1 MQGDIADMLSCACT
15 GLEFH
20 AWVTLLTAVGI
31 FALLLC
37 TRIQAELVFLGGMA
51 VLLVSGVLDA
61 REALAGFSSSSV
73 IVVALLFVV
82 VAGLVHTGLLHW
94 VEKHVLGRPAG
105 YRQALVRLMLPVAGL
120 ASVLGNTTVTTLFIH
135 VVKLWSH
142 RLRIAPSRLLI
153 PLSYAA
159 GLGGVCTLI
168 GSAPN
173 LIISG
178 LYTQETGRPLSIF
191 TPTLAGLFCLFTGM
205 VSMQLLQ
212 RWLPERR
219 ASRRVFGAGTG
230 MPYRHKAYVRFGSRL
245 IGKSLADTGLETQL
259 HIHLQ
264 GVVRRGEQLQTR
276 PEHVALRAGDTL
288 LLESASSCPPDL
300 GPDVHYVTR
309 RHKLQTSWR
318 TMAAGLIM
326 TGMMVLTTLG
336 VLTLLQAAFLAAAA
350 TLVFRCCTVQQ
361 ARASINWNVLMV
373 FAGSICL
380 GAAMD
385 KTGVAADAAALL
397 LSLCGTHPL
406 VMLVAVCTVALFITE
421 FIGNAAAAAIFF
433 PIAYRSALAVGADP
447 LSFCVALMIAVSC
460 CFATPIGSPRH
471 MLIYGPGGYHFSDFL
486 KVGLPMDII
495 ILAADIFIVSLLFP
509 LTGNAG

>member
-1 MQGDIADMLSCACT
+1 MNEYLAA
-15 GLEFH
+15 GLDFH

-31 FALLLC
+31 FALLMC

-82 VAGLVHTGLLHW
+82 VAGLVHTGVLHW
-94 VEKHVLGRPAG
+94 AEKHVLGRPAS
-105 YRQALVRLMLPVAGL
+105 YRQALIRLMLPVAGM
-120 ASVLGNTTVTTLFIH
+120 ASILGNTTVTTLFIH
-135 VVKLWSH
+135 VVKLWSR
-142 RLRIAPSRLLI
+142 RLGVAPSRLLI

-178 LYTQETGRPLSIF
+178 LYTQETGITLSIF
-191 TPTLAGLFCLFTGM
+191 TPTLAGLFCLLVGL
-205 VSMQLLQ
+205 VSMQILH

-219 ASRRVFGAGTG
+219 ASRRVFGPGAG
-230 MPYRHKAYVRFGSRL
+230 MQYRHKAYVRFGSRL
-245 IGKSLADTGLETQL
+245 TGRRLADTGLEARC
-259 HIHLQ
+259 HIHLL
-264 GVVRRGEQLQTR
+264 GVIRRGEQLLAEPSQ
-276 PEHVALRAGDTL
+276 VVLRVGDTL
-288 LLESASSCPPDL
+288 LLESDRSTPPDL

-309 RHKLQTSWR
+309 REKSRVGWR
-318 TMAAGLIM
+318 TAAAG
-326 TGMMVLTTLG
+326 VLS
-336 VLTLLQAAFLAAAA
+336 LLQAAFLAAAA
-350 TLVFRCCTVQQ
+350 TLICRCCSVQQ
-361 ARASINWNVLMV
+361 AHSSINWNVLMV

-380 GAAMD
+380 GSAMD
-385 KTGVAADAAALL
+385 KTGVAADVAQLL
-397 LSLCGTHPL
+397 LGLCGTQPL
-406 VMLVAVCTVALFITE
+406 VVMASVCAVALLITE

-433 PIAYRSALAVGADP
+433 PIAYRSALAVDANP

-471 MLIYGPGGYHFSDFL
+471 MLIYGPGGYHFADFL
-486 KVGLPMDII
+486 RVGLPMDII

-509 LTGNAG
+509 LAG

>member
-1 MQGDIADMLSCACT
+1 MEAPMVT
-15 GLEFH
+15 GLEFD

-31 FALLLC
+31 FVLLLF
-37 TRIQAELVFLGGMA
+37 TRVQAELAFLGGMA
-51 VLLVSGVLDA
+51 VLLLTGVLEA
-61 REALAGFSSSSV
+61 REALAGFSSPSV

-82 VAGLVHTGLLHW
+82 VAGLVHTGVLHW
-94 VEKHVLGRPAG
+94 AEKHLLGRPAG
-105 YRQALVRLMLPVAGL
+105 SRQALVRLMLPVAGM
-120 ASVLGNTTVTTLFIH
+120 ASILGNTTVTTLFIH
-135 VVKLWSH
+135 VVKLWSR
-142 RLRIAPSRLLI
+142 RLRVAPSRLLI

-178 LYTQETGRPLSIF
+178 LYTQETGVVLSIF
-191 TPTLAGLFCLFTGM
+191 TPTLAGVFCLVVGL

-219 ASRRVFGAGTG
+219 ASRRVFGSSAG
-230 MPYRHKAYVRFGSRL
+230 MHHHRAYVRLGSRI
-245 IGKSLADTGLETQL
+245 IGKCFADLGLESQL
-259 HIHLQ
+259 HLRLQ
-264 GVVRRGEQLQTR
+264 GVLRRGEQVEGEPAQVR
-276 PEHVALRAGDTL
+276 LRAGDTL
-288 LLESASSCPPDL
+288 LIESASSTPPDL
-300 GPDVHYVTR
+300 GAAVHYVTPR
-309 RHKLQTSWR
+309 EKTPVGWR
-318 TMAAGLIM
+318 TMASGVIMLGLM
-326 TGMMVLTTLG
+326 LLTTLG
-336 VLTLLQAAFLAAAA
+336 MLTLLQAAFLAAAA
-350 TLVFRCCTVQQ
+350 TLICRCCSVQQ
-361 ARASINWNVLMV
+361 ARESINWNVLMV

-380 GAAMD
+380 GTAMD
-385 KTGVAADAAALL
+385 KTGVAADVATLL
-397 LSLCGTHPL
+397 LSLCGSQPL
-406 VMLVAVCTVALFITE
+406 VVMVAVCGVALFITE

-433 PIAYRSALAVGADP
+433 PIAYRSALAVGANP

-509 LTGNAG
+509 IA

>member
-1 MQGDIADMLSCACT
+1 MDGVMIAGLS
-15 GLEFH
+15 LHE
-20 AWVTLLTAVGI
+20 WVTLLTALGI
-31 FALLLC
+31 FVLLLL
-37 TRIQAELVFLGGMA
+37 TRLQAELVFLGGMA

-82 VAGLVHTGLLHW
+82 VAGLVHTGVLHW
-94 VEKHVLGRPAG
+94 VERNLLGRPSN

-120 ASVLGNTTVTTLFIH
+120 ASILGNTTVTTLFIH
-135 VVKLWSH
+135 VVKLWSR
-142 RLRIAPSRLLI
+142 RLRVAPSRLLI

-178 LYTQETGRPLSIF
+178 LYTQETGITLSIF
-191 TPTLAGLFCLFTGM
+191 TPTLAGLFCLFVGLL
-205 VSMQLLQ
+205 SMQVLQ

-219 ASRRVFGAGTG
+219 PSRRVFGPGAG
-230 MPYRHKAYVRFGSRL
+230 MPYRYKAYVRFGSRL
-245 IGKSLADTGLETQL
+245 IGRRMTETGLEAQL
-259 HIHLQ
+259 NIHLL
-264 GVVRRGEQLQTR
+264 GVMRRGELLMAEPGCVQLR
-276 PEHVALRAGDTL
+276 VGDTL
-288 LLESASSCPPDL
+288 LLESDSSVPPDL
-300 GPDVHYVTR
+300 GPDVHYVVPR
-309 RHKLQTSWR
+309 RKAPAGGR
-318 TMAAGLIM
+318 TLVSGGIM
-326 TGMMVLTTLG
+326 LGMMLLTTTG

-350 TLVFRCCTVQQ
+350 TLICRCCTVQQ
-361 ARASINWNVLMV
+361 ASNNVNWNVLMV

-380 GAAMD
+380 GTAMD
-385 KTGVAADAAALL
+385 KTGVAADVATLL
-397 LSLCGTHPL
+397 LGLCGTKPL
-406 VMLVAVCTVALFITE
+406 VVMASVCAVALFITE

-486 KVGLPMDII
+486 RVGLPMDVI
-495 ILAADIFIVSLLFP
+495 ILAADVFIVSILFP
-509 LTGNAG
+509 PI

>member
-1 MQGDIADMLSCACT
+1 MGEELTAGLSFQ
-15 GLEFH
+15 E
-20 AWVTLLTAVGI
+20 WVTLLTAVGI
-31 FALLLC
+31 FAVLLF
-37 TRIQAELVFLGGMA
+37 TRVQAELAFLGGMA
-51 VLLVSGVLDA
+51 VLLLSGVLDA

-82 VAGLVHTGLLHW
+82 VGGMVHTGVLHW
-94 VEKHVLGRPAG
+94 VEKHLLGRPKG
-105 YRQALVRLMLPVAGL
+105 YRQALVRLMLPVSAL

-135 VVKLWSH
+135 VVKLWSR
-142 RLRIAPSRLLI
+142 RLRVAPSRLLI

-178 LYTQETGRPLSIF
+178 LYTQETGITLGIF
-191 TPTLAGLFCLFTGM
+191 TPAPAGLFCLLVGL

-212 RWLPERR
+212 RFLPERQPAPGLY
-219 ASRRVFGAGTG
+219 ASGSG
-230 MPYRHKAYVRFGSRL
+230 MRYRHKAYVSFGSRL
-245 IGKSLADTGLETQL
+245 IGRQLDTTGVEKQL
-259 HIHLQ
+259 QIRLR
-264 GVVRRGEQLQTR
+264 GVVRRGERLLVEPGQVR
-276 PEHVALRAGDTL
+276 LRVGDTL
-288 LLESASSCPPDL
+288 LLESDSSTPPDL

-309 RHKLQTSWR
+309 RRKPPMGWR
-318 TMAAGLIM
+318 TVASGIIM
-326 TGMMVLTTLG
+326 LGMMALSTLG
-336 VLTLLQAAFLAAAA
+336 VLSLLQAAFLAAAV
-350 TLVFRCCTVQQ
+350 TLICRCCSVRQ
-361 ARASINWNVLMV
+361 AHESINWNVLMI

-380 GAAMD
+380 GTAMD
-385 KTGVAADAAALL
+385 KTGLAAETANLL
-397 LSLCGTHPL
+397 LGFCGTQPL
-406 VMLVAVCTVALFITE
+406 VVMAAVCAVALFITE

-471 MLIYGPGGYHFSDFL
+471 MLIYGPGGYHFADFL

-495 ILAADIFIVSLLFP
+495 ILTADIFIVSLLFP
-509 LTGNAG
+509 LTGM

>member
-1 MQGDIADMLSCACT
+1 MESAIAT
-15 GLEFH
+15 GFDFH
-20 AWVTLLTAVGI
+20 EWVTLCTALGI
-31 FALLLC
+31 FVLLLC
-37 TRIQAELVFLGGMA
+37 TRLQAELVFLGGMA
-51 VLLVSGVLDA
+51 VLLVTGTLDA

-73 IVVALLFVV
+73 IVVGLLFVV
-82 VAGLVHTGLLHW
+82 VAGLVHTGVLHW
-94 VEKHVLGRPAG
+94 VEKHLLGRPLS

-135 VVKLWSH
+135 VVKLWSR
-142 RLRIAPSRLLI
+142 RLKIAPSRLLI

-178 LYTQETGRPLSIF
+178 LYTQETGVTLHIF
-191 TPTLAGLFCLFTGM
+191 TPTAAGVFCLFAGM
-205 VSMQLLQ
+205 VAMQVLH
-212 RWLPERR
+212 RWLPERKP
-219 ASRRVFGAGTG
+219 SRSMSGSSAG
-230 MPYRHKAYVRFGSRL
+230 MRYRHKAYVKIGSRL
-245 IGKSLADTGLETQL
+245 IGKRLADTGLEAQL

-264 GVVRRGEQLQTR
+264 GVVRWGGKLVDFPGQLR
-276 PEHVALRAGDTL
+276 LRAGDTL
-288 LLESASSCPPDL
+288 LLESSHSTPPDL
-300 GPDVHYVTR
+300 GPDVHYVTKR
-309 RHKLQTSWR
+309 LKPPLSWR
-318 TMAAGLIM
+318 TAASGIIM
-326 TGMMVLTTLG
+326 LGMLLLTTLG
-336 VLTLLQAAFLAAAA
+336 VLTLLQAAFMAAAA
-350 TLVFRCCTVQQ
+350 TLLCRCCSVKQ
-361 ARASINWNVLMV
+361 AHESINWNVLMV

-380 GAAMD
+380 GTAMD
-385 KTGVAADAAALL
+385 KTGVAADAATLL
-397 LSLCGTHPL
+397 LGLCGTQPL
-406 VMLVAVCTVALFITE
+406 VVMVAVCAVALFITE

-495 ILAADIFIVSLLFP
+495 ILAADIFIVSQLFP
-509 LTGNAG
+509 LTGNL

>member
-1 MQGDIADMLSCACT
+1 MSDVMMSGLSF
-15 GLEFH
+15 GE
-20 AWVTLLTAVGI
+20 WVTLLTAVAI
-31 FALLLC
+31 FLLLLF
-37 TRIQAELVFLGGMA
+37 TRLQAELVFLGGMA
-51 VLLVSGVLDA
+51 VLLVTGVLDA

-105 YRQALVRLMLPVAGL
+105 YRQALLRLMLPVAGM
-120 ASVLGNTTVTTLFIH
+120 ASILGNTTVTTLFIH
-135 VVKLWSH
+135 VVKLWSR
-142 RLRIAPSRLLI
+142 RLRVAPSRLLI

-178 LYTQETGRPLSIF
+178 LYTQETGMTLSIF
-191 TPTLAGLFCLFTGM
+191 TPTLAGLFCLVVGL
-205 VSMQLLQ
+205 VSMQVLQ
-212 RWLPERR
+212 RFLPERR
-219 ASRRVFGAGTG
+219 PSRRVFGPGAG
-230 MPYRHKAYVRFGSRL
+230 MQHRHKAYVRFGSRL
-245 IGKSLADTGLETQL
+245 IGRRLAETGLEAQL
-259 HIHLQ
+259 NIHLL
-264 GVVRRGEQLQTR
+264 GVVRRGEQLLAEPGQ
-276 PEHVALRAGDTL
+276 VQLRVGDTL
-288 LLESASSCPPDL
+288 LLESDSSTPPDL

-309 RHKLQTSWR
+309 RHKSRVGWR
-318 TMAAGLIM
+318 TVASGIIMA
-326 TGMMVLTTLG
+326 GMMLLSTLG
-336 VLTLLQAAFLAAAA
+336 VLSLLQAAFLAAAA
-350 TLVFRCCTVQQ
+350 TLICRCCTVQQ
-361 ARASINWNVLMV
+361 AHESINWNVLMV

-380 GAAMD
+380 GTAMD
-385 KTGVAADAAALL
+385 KTGLAADAATLL
-397 LSLCGTHPL
+397 LSFCGTEPL
-406 VMLVAVCTVALFITE
+406 IMLTAVCAVALFITE

-471 MLIYGPGGYHFSDFL
+471 MLIYGPGGYHFADFL
-486 KVGLPMDII
+486 RVGLPMDII

-509 LTGNAG
+509 LVG

>member
-1 MQGDIADMLSCACT
+1 MENWVIT
-15 GLEFH
+15 GLGFH
-20 AWVTLLTAVGI
+20 EWVTLGTALGI
-31 FALLLC
+31 FILLLC
-37 TRIQAELVFLGGMA
+37 TRLQTELVFLGGMA
-51 VLLVSGVLDA
+51 VLLLTGTLDA

-82 VAGLVHTGLLHW
+82 VAGLVQTGVLHW
-94 VEKHVLGRPAG
+94 AERHLLGRPEG
-105 YRQALVRLMLPVAGL
+105 YRQALVRLMLPVAGM
-120 ASVLGNTTVTTLFIH
+120 SSILGNTTVTTLFIH
-135 VVKLWSH
+135 VVKLWSR

-178 LYTQETGRPLSIF
+178 LYTQETGISLSIF
-191 TPTLAGLFCLFTGM
+191 TPTLAGLFCLFTGL
-205 VSMQLLQ
+205 VGMQVLQ

-219 ASRRVFGAGTG
+219 PSRRVFGTG
-230 MPYRHKAYVRFGSRL
+230 MQYRHKAYVRFGSRL
-245 IGKSLADTGLETQL
+245 IGKRLGDSGLEAQFS
-259 HIHLQ
+259 IHLL
-264 GVVRRGEQLQTR
+264 GVERRGTR
-276 PEHVALRAGDTL
+276 LTMEAGQVQLRAGDTL
-288 LLESASSCPPDL
+288 LLESDSSTPPDL
-300 GPDVHYVTR
+300 GPDVHYVTKR
-309 RHKLQTSWR
+309 QKAPMGWR
-318 TMAAGLIM
+318 TLASGLIM
-326 TGMMVLTTLG
+326 LGMMLLTSFGL
-336 VLTLLQAAFLAAAA
+336 LTLLQAAFLAAAA
-350 TLVFRCCTVQQ
+350 TLLFRCCSVQQ
-361 ARASINWNVLMV
+361 ARESINWNVLMV

-380 GAAMD
+380 GTAMD
-385 KTGVAADAAALL
+385 KTGVAADVASLL
-397 LSLCGTHPL
+397 LSVCGTEPL
-406 VMLVAVCTVALFITE
+406 VVMAAVCAVALLITE

-509 LTGNAG
+509 LVG